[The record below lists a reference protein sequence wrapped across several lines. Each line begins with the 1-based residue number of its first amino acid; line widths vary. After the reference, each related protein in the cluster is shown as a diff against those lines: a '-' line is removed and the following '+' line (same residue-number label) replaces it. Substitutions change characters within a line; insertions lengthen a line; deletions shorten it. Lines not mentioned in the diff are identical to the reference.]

1 MQTESNH
8 DMQSWIQKKN
18 PDKYVSVQVQN
29 DALKLMA
36 NQFLR
41 NVMKDL
47 ESVNFLTL
55 MADETT
61 DISHREQLIICLQ
74 YIDDQ
79 FVHHDIFVGFY

>member
-1 MQTESNH
+1 
-8 DMQSWIQKKN
+8 
-18 PDKYVSVQVQN
+18 
-29 DALKLMA
+29 MA
-36 NQFLR
+36 NQVLS

>member
-1 MQTESNH
+1 MICNH
-8 DMQSWIQKKN
+8 GFRKKKN

-61 DISHREQLIICLQ
+61 DISHREQLVICLQ